1 MRTRLRWLSRGRGA
15 CALLYFATAVIAPMG
30 ATTYQA
36 GSWPLEVT
44 LVPDKHAILLG
55 EPTSVSFI
63 VKNLSRE
70 DLQILVG
77 GDYQNELGRPSSFQV
92 RVRRSDGRW
101 VDQPKVGFST
111 GGLIGPKPL
120 PGGGSYVFRLFLPHW
135 ATFEIP
141 GTYTV
146 SCKRIL
152 QVLRADVG
160 REFARHPTTD
170 VLTEAQVTLEVEP
183 RDPAA
188 LGLLIEEY
196 GETMLRAK
204 GEKEGDA
211 AVLALAWIDDPRVVP
226 YFSRALAT
234 RSYTIKFIAL
244 HVLGKFGTD
253 EAFAA
258 LQAGMKTSAADFDTG
273 SAGQAVRNAANIRTA
288 AAGALRRCTH
298 PKAREYLLAQRH
310 DDAEGVR
317 VTVLHVLGAMPA
329 AEATPLIREMAE
341 DQSQRI
347 RDEAQRYLARSQAP
361 DRESELVELQ
371 DVSDAGGAEKKASS
385 PRPAATPR

>member
-1 MRTRLRWLSRGRGA
+1 M
-15 CALLYFATAVIAPMG
+15 APMR

-36 GSWPLEVT
+36 GSWPLEVSV
-44 LVPDKHAILLG
+44 VPDKPAILLD
-55 EPTSVSFI
+55 EPTSVSF
-63 VKNLSRE
+63 VVRNLSRE

-101 VDQPKVGFST
+101 VEQPKAGFST

-120 PGGGSYVFRLFLPHW
+120 PAGGSHAFRLFLPHW

-160 REFARHPTTD
+160 PEFAKHPTTD
-170 VLTEAQVTLEVEP
+170 VLTESEAKLEVEP

-188 LGLLIEEY
+188 LGALIEGY

-204 GEKEGDA
+204 GEKDGDA

-226 YFSRALAT
+226 YFSRALSM
-234 RSYTIKFIAL
+234 RSYTMKFIAL
-244 HVLGKFGTD
+244 HVLGKFGTN

-258 LQAGMKTSAADFDTG
+258 LQAGMRTSPADFD
-273 SAGQAVRNAANIRTA
+273 SASSEQAARNAANIRTE
-288 AAGALRRCTH
+288 AAGALRRCSH
-298 PKAREYLLAQRH
+298 PKAREFLLAQRR

-317 VTVLHVLGAMPA
+317 LTVLHVLGAMPP
-329 AEATPLIREMAE
+329 AEVTPLIQEMTE
-341 DQSQRI
+341 DQSQRV
-347 RDEAQRYLARSQAP
+347 RDEAQRYLARSQP
-361 DRESELVELQ
+361 RNRESQVVEIQ
-371 DVSDAGGAEKKASS
+371 TPNEAGQVEKKTSS
-385 PRPAATPR
+385 PSPLRTSR